1 MRNSI
6 IHFHDLDL
14 VSLDLY
20 HYEHNALVKNL
31 AIDLVQLQS
40 HLPEDSKCIVFLP
53 SQLFGS
59 HHYNN
64 ELGLK
69 NEALQANIVNAIED
83 SIISDVSALHF
94 VYDPS
99 LSMAAWIDASLL
111 ADINK
116 DFNALKGEF
125 TFLPEHLLFGLDQPT
140 VLFNTNGFCLA
151 CADGSGFSGDHGSF
165 QQFYASLEES
175 KFDVALINSFA
186 TADDI
191 PVPEIF
197 EASKKIQALS
207 QFHINFLSSHRT
219 YDLNFFKRQ
228 FSLDYLKSQMNITKR
243 DFTLFAAACITIFIA
258 PLLSNY
264 LLQSYASSYNEQTV
278 QIFKQLN
285 PSFKKLVNAK
295 SQIDELSKNI
305 PEETMGAVSSA
316 DELYLLTYLDK
327 LNDPA
332 FKIIEIDLTQQTIT
346 LSIESLSKLKLAV
359 IQEALTQYSLA
370 VDDSGLIENDN
381 SFFGSLIIRY
391 NSG

>member
-1 MRNSI
+1 
-6 IHFHDLDL
+6 
-14 VSLDLY
+14 
-20 HYEHNALVKNL
+20 
-31 AIDLVQLQS
+31 
-40 HLPEDSKCIVFLP
+40 
-53 SQLFGS
+53 
-59 HHYNN
+59 
-64 ELGLK
+64 
-69 NEALQANIVNAIED
+69 
-83 SIISDVSALHF
+83 
-94 VYDPS
+94 
-99 LSMAAWIDASLL
+99 
-111 ADINK
+111 
-116 DFNALKGEF
+116 
-125 TFLPEHLLFGLDQPT
+125 
-140 VLFNTNGFCLA
+140 
-151 CADGSGFSGDHGSF
+151 
-165 QQFYASLEES
+165 
-175 KFDVALINSFA
+175 
-186 TADDI
+186 
-191 PVPEIF
+191 
-197 EASKKIQALS
+197 
-207 QFHINFLSSHRT
+207 
-219 YDLNFFKRQ
+219 
-228 FSLDYLKSQMNITKR
+228 MNITKR

-316 DELYLLTYLDK
+316 DELYILTYLDK